1 MAEKMYDLV
10 IVGGPGDCWWL
21 ALLLAKQ
28 LNVLTPKIAVISLMQ
43 GNDKAA
49 IVSTSSSIRRFH
61 KLLGVSEKDLVR
73 RSIVRPV
80 LGVDIS
86 ASEPA
91 RQFFHSYGSNSSEPI
106 DVDWPVMAARLGY
119 NGLHPDDLS
128 LAATM
133 ARSGKFID
141 PERVPHTV
149 YQSLGVG
156 LNLHLVEYVD
166 LLREQAMAM
175 GVVEFKAQTVS
186 YTGTRSV
193 PFIDLLRLDSQHE
206 ISAALFIDLSS
217 AGLQDDNAASA
228 LAINI
233 ASIQC
238 NGIKNS
244 GGVATRML
252 VRDRK
257 FYSLVTIASTS
268 CMHYYNVQPG
278 EVPSLTEDV
287 NVVISNAW
295 DLCLGLS
302 GEKTE
307 QINRFNF
314 NDAAC
319 WKGNCVRIP
328 PATNTPWDMLLGYG
342 EITRQGMVRLL
353 DCYASPAA
361 MSGASEEFNRLSLL
375 ATKEYQQLM
384 VIFLM
389 LTSALSDEQLQS
401 LVEPAIYEE
410 ALHSINLFKSS
421 AVVSS
426 YLSPLLSR
434 DQWVNLFIG
443 FGVVPATGGICFD
456 SIDIE
461 NMNSMATQRRAQ
473 VNDASDKSPLLNEY
487 INYFL
492 KT

>member
-1 MAEKMYDLV
+1 MTEKMYDMV
-10 IVGGPGDCWWL
+10 IVGGPSDCWWV

-28 LNVLTPKIAVISLMQ
+28 LNVLKPKIAVISLMQ

-49 IVSTSSSIRRFH
+49 IVSTSPSIRRFH
-61 KLLGVSEKDLVR
+61 QLLGISEKELVR
-73 RSIVRPV
+73 RSIARPV

-91 RQFFHSYGSNSSEPI
+91 RQFFHSYGSNSSEAI
-106 DVDWPVMAARLGY
+106 DVDWPVMATRLAY
-119 NGLHPDDLS
+119 TDLQQYDLS

-141 PERVPHTV
+141 PERVPHAV

-166 LLREQAMAM
+166 LLREQAMAV

-186 YTGTRSV
+186 YTGNSSV
-193 PFIDLLRLDSQHE
+193 PFIDLLRLDSQRE

-217 AGLQDDNAASA
+217 AGLQGDNAASA
-228 LAINI
+228 QAINI
-233 ASIQC
+233 ASIQYD
-238 NGIKNS
+238 GTKNS
-244 GGVATRML
+244 GGVATQML
-252 VRDRK
+252 LRDRK
-257 FYSLVTIASTS
+257 FCSLVNIASTF

-278 EVPSLTEDV
+278 EGSALTEDV
-287 NVVISNAW
+287 NVVINNAW

-302 GEKTE
+302 DEKTE

-319 WKGNCVRIP
+319 WKGNCIRIP

-342 EITRQGMVRLL
+342 EITRQSMVRLL

-361 MSGASEEFNRLSLL
+361 MSGASEEFNRLSVL
-375 ATKEYQQLM
+375 ATREYQQLI
-384 VIFLM
+384 VIFFM

-410 ALHSINLFKSS
+410 AMHSINLFKSG
-421 AVVSS
+421 AVVSN
-426 YLSPLLSR
+426 YLSPLLAR

-473 VNDASDKSPLLNEY
+473 VNDASNKSPSLDEY